1 MPRLSQL
8 NNLRCNIT
16 KLEKK
21 MYTSIKDMYMYEQPV
36 SQINKGQ
43 QARIRH
49 NYLLYVPTEVREG
62 LRLALVAQ

>member
-1 MPRLSQL
+1 
-8 NNLRCNIT
+8 
-16 KLEKK
+16 

-62 LRLALVAQ
+62 LRIAVVAQ